1 MNPGQRLTSLDA
13 FRGATIALMVLVNT
27 PGTGRAVY
35 GPLRHAEWDGWTIT
49 DVVFPSFVWIV
60 GVAITLALGRRLQ
73 QGVAK
78 SALLRQAVKRAAILF
93 ALGLLVYAFPKF
105 DVSTFRILGV
115 LQRIAICY
123 LAASVIYLY
132 CSLRAQAAVT
142 AALLGIYWAAMKLIP
157 VPGHGAGFLDVE
169 RNLAHYVDRIILG
182 SHNYEHTRTWDPEGI
197 LSTLPAIATAML
209 GVMAGHILASRTD
222 LRAKVRLMLCIGAGL
237 LAAGWICDFWLPINK
252 KLWTSSFTLFMA
264 GLDFLLFG
272 AFVWVADIAGQKRIF
287 QPFVIFGMNAI
298 AVYMASEL
306 VDITLHSTP
315 MGARSARVWLY
326 ETFFAP
332 LASPQDASLLYAVCY
347 TLVMFAIAWVMYRRK
362 WFVRV

>member
-1 MNPGQRLTSLDA
+1 MHSGQRLTSLDA

-27 PGTGRAVY
+27 PGTGSAVY

-93 ALGLLVYAFPKF
+93 TLGLLVYAFPKF

-132 CSLRAQAAVT
+132 CSLRAQLAVT
-142 AALLGIYWAAMKLIP
+142 AALLGVYWAAMKLIP

-209 GVMAGHILASRTD
+209 GVMAGHILASRAD
-222 LRAKVRLMLCIGAGL
+222 LRNKVRLILSIGAGL

-332 LASPQDASLLYAVCY
+332 LASPHNASLLYAVCY